1 MRLAY
6 AILAAALVSAC
17 AGSRSSATQAT
28 GIPMVP
34 LCGSQTSG
42 RDTDGALVGSTG
54 DTTTIR
60 VGAPQEIRADLETT
74 FQYRMTGNAAFNV
87 YAEAPNGPVG
97 AWGRLP
103 RVDPSAIQPTGT
115 DGWAVRMT
123 FPTAGCWRLH
133 SERAGGKIAGDVW
146 INVLPRT

>member
-6 AILAAALVSAC
+6 AILAAAVVGAC

-74 FQYRMTGNAAFNV
+74 FHYRMTGNAPIHVN
-87 YAEAPNGPVG
+87 AEATNGAVG
-97 AWGRLP
+97 AWGRIT
-103 RVDPSAIQPTGT
+103 RIDPSANEPTST
-115 DGWAVRMT
+115 DGWALR
-123 FPTAGCWRLH
+123 R
-133 SERAGGKIAGDVW
+133 
-146 INVLPRT
+146 